1 MVFDSVWQNF
11 CVINFFVQ
19 LKLLNVIILGQTK
32 PDYINKV
39 ITINNKQMKL
49 KTALLIK
56 ELLVTR
62 KSGAIDH

>member
-19 LKLLNVIILGQTK
+19 LKLLNVIILGQTE
-32 PDYINKV
+32 PDYINGV

-49 KTALLIK
+49 KTAFLIK